1 MLNFKLMHQKSG
13 KLGGHPLPAST
24 PLPYKATGL
33 PAPPEPAEVLKD
45 ETVQERLKD
54 LHVELSAHAPE
65 CREAFFAEQVG
76 AQVTL
81 GLHSHSLHIC
91 ANRWSFYKGRYY
103 FKVLTLL
110 ERYNI

>member
-1 MLNFKLMHQKSG
+1 MLRSWARF
-13 KLGGHPLPAST
+13 T
-24 PLPYKATGL
+24 PHLHKKMEATGL
-33 PAPPEPAEVLKD
+33 PASPEPAEVLKD

-81 GLHSHSLHIC
+81 SLHSHSLHIC
-91 ANRWSFYKGRYY
+91 ANRWNIYKI
-103 FKVLTLL
+103 KILTLL
-110 ERYNI
+110 